1 MFFKISAVVTV
12 IACTVAAAFAQG
24 IVPVSDT
31 GRGYLI
37 GPGDVLTIKA
47 LGEPAF
53 DVDKI
58 NVDEHGKL
66 YIPYVDAPVVAKC
79 KTERELQAEV
89 AKAWSKYLKNPQVN
103 LRVTERLSRPPVS
116 VYGEVT
122 KQSQFDLTRQV
133 YLLEIISVAG
143 GVTDKSSGVIQV
155 FRTRPPVCSGPSD
168 TNNWIINAETDLGV
182 PSRMFSIAA
191 LRQGRE
197 EANPEI
203 LPGDIIVVQKA
214 AAVYVTGEV
223 IKPGELSIPEG
234 GLPVTQAIAMASGQT
249 REAKMKDVKIYRRKP
264 GQPQP
269 EMILANVERI
279 KKGEMKDVMLEPGDI
294 VEVGKAP
301 KGFMDYL
308 IEFAT
313 GVPNRIPIPIRP
325 I

>member
-1 MFFKISAVVTV
+1 MFYRITTALAVF
-12 IACTVAAAFAQG
+12 ACTVAAGLGQG

-47 LGEPAF
+47 LGEPSF
-53 DVDKI
+53 DIEKI
-58 NVDEHGKL
+58 NVDEEGKL
-66 YIPYVDAPVVAKC
+66 YIPYVDTPVVAKC

-89 AKAWSKYLKNPQVN
+89 AKAWSKYLRNPQLT

-133 YLLEIISVAG
+133 FLLEIISVAG

-155 FRTRPPVCSGPSD
+155 FRTRPPVCSGPAD
-168 TNNWIINAETDLGV
+168 TNNWVINADTDLGV
-182 PSRMFSIAA
+182 PSRLFSIAA

-223 IKPGELSIPEG
+223 TKPGELSIPEG
-234 GLPVTQAIAMASGQT
+234 GLPLTQAIAMASGQT

-264 GQPQP
+264 GIPHP
-269 EMILANVERI
+269 EMIVANVELI
-279 KKGEMKDVMLEPGDI
+279 KKGENKDVMLEPGDI

-313 GVPNRIPIPIRP
+313 GVPKRIPIPIRP
-325 I
+325 L